1 MKLNFSDFATFVAV
15 AKHQGFR
22 AAGDALGVSPSAV
35 SHSMKQLEQRLKIRL
50 LNRTTRSV
58 SLTEAGQSLYDRLSP
73 AFENISLT
81 IDDLNRFRDLP
92 VGTLR
97 INAAQQAARLFL
109 MPLVT
114 EFIRCYPDI
123 KVEITTDDRLT
134 DIVKHGF
141 DAGIRLKD
149 IVEKDMI
156 ATPIGPPVRFAVVA
170 TPAYF
175 EKYALPDHPNEL
187 VDHQCVVFRFPS
199 GRAYHWEF
207 ERDGNKLEV
216 STDGNI
222 TVDDLDLELDA
233 VLQGAGIGYL
243 IYEQVEQHIKEGRL
257 ISVLDAWLPERSG
270 FHLYYPNRQYM
281 PYGLKSFLAFIR
293 Q

>member
-22 AAGDALGVSPSAV
+22 AAGVALGVSPSAV

-92 VGTLR
+92 IGTLR

-114 EFIRCYPDI
+114 EFIHCYPDI
-123 KVEITTDDRLT
+123 KVEITTDDKLT

-156 ATPIGPPVRFAVVA
+156 AMPIGPPVRFAVVA

-175 EKYALPDHPNEL
+175 EKHSLPTHPNEL

-207 ERDGNKLEV
+207 EHDGSKLEV

-233 VLQGAGIGYL
+233 VLRGAGVGYL
-243 IYEQVEQHIKEGRL
+243 IYEQVEQHIQDGRL
-257 ISVLDAWLPERSG
+257 ISVLDTWLPERPG

-281 PYGLKSFLAFIR
+281 PYGLKSFLAFIK